1 MVQELVIAIVAAV
14 AACALYTAAAAKV
27 VKQYERGVVL
37 RLGRLRNDV
46 RGPGFTMVLP
56 GIERLR
62 KVNMQIV
69 TMPVPAQDG
78 ITRDNVTVRVDA
90 VIYFK
95 VVDAASAVI
104 QVEDYRFAV
113 SQMAQT
119 SLRSIIG
126 KSDLDDLLSN
136 REKLNQGLE
145 LMIDSPAVGWGVQI
159 DRVEIKDVSLPE
171 TMKRSMAR
179 QAEADRERRAR
190 VINADAELQASKKLA
205 EAAKEMSTQPAAL
218 QLRLLQTVVAV
229 AAEKN
234 STLVLPF
241 PVELLRFLER
251 AQQPGQQQQQ
261 LAPQPVPQE
270 PVQQPVQEPV
280 QQEPVRQQAAE
291 PPQAVRARQSAQQ
304 LHAQAPRPTPR
315 PRPGPAR
322 RPAPAPSQQTAA
334 APAPM
339 PAPPAAAPVRPSRPS
354 AKPLAK
360 H

>member
-1 MVQELVIAIVAAV
+1 MVEDLVIAGIVAIS
-14 AACALYTAAAAKV
+14 ACGVYAMAAAKV
-27 VKQYERGVVL
+27 VKQYERGVVF
-37 RLGRLRNDV
+37 RLGRLREGV
-46 RGPGFTMVLP
+46 RGPGFTLIVP
-56 GIERLR
+56 FVDKLR

-90 VIYFK
+90 VIYFQ
-95 VVDAASAVI
+95 VVNASDAVVR
-104 QVEDYRFAV
+104 VEDYRFAV
-113 SQMAQT
+113 AQMAQT

-136 REKLNQGLE
+136 REQLNQGLE
-145 LMIDSPAVGWGVQI
+145 LMIDSPSVGWGVAI

-190 VINADAELQASKKLA
+190 VINADAELQASRKLA
-205 EAAKEMSTQPAAL
+205 EAAKEMSGQPAAL

-251 AQQPGQQQQQ
+251 ATP
-261 LAPQPVPQE
+261 
-270 PVQQPVQEPV
+270 
-280 QQEPVRQQAAE
+280 AE
-291 PPQAVRARQSAQQ
+291 TAGAVKSVSGAVRSAVS
-304 LHAQAPRPTPR
+304 APDPE
-315 PRPGPAR
+315 PASTQVGSG
-322 RPAPAPSQQTAA
+322 ATA
-334 APAPM
+334 
-339 PAPPAAAPVRPSRPS
+339 APPAAPPPAAEAGTSGTVEADS
-354 AKPLAK
+354 AARERQAQPNGRLIP
-360 H
+360 

>member
-1 MVQELVIAIVAAV
+1 MVEELVIAVVVVGCVCVLYALSAARI
-14 AACALYTAAAAKV
+14 
-27 VKQYERGVVL
+27 VKQYERGVVF
-37 RLGRLRNDV
+37 RLGRLREGV
-46 RGPGFTMVLP
+46 RGPGFTAIVP
-56 GIERLR
+56 FVDTLR

-95 VVDAASAVI
+95 VVDPAEALVR
-104 QVEDYRFAV
+104 VEDYRFAV

-145 LMIDSPAVGWGVQI
+145 LMIDSPAIGWGVQI

-190 VINADAELQASKKLA
+190 IINADAELQASKKLA
-205 EAAKEMSTQPAAL
+205 EAAKEMSGQPAAL

-251 AQQPGQQQQQ
+251 ATPG
-261 LAPQPVPQE
+261 E
-270 PVQQPVQEPV
+270 
-280 QQEPVRQQAAE
+280 AA
-291 PPQAVRARQSAQQ
+291 QAVRAVS
-304 LHAQAPRPTPR
+304 
-315 PRPGPAR
+315 G
-322 RPAPAPSQQTAA
+322 A
-334 APAPM
+334 APAQ
-339 PAPPAAAPVRPSRPS
+339 AADASRTGQDAPVPEPGTGPRLSATGLPDRPDVSGAPDG
-354 AKPLAK
+354 AHA
-360 H
+360 

>member
-1 MVQELVIAIVAAV
+1 MVQELVIAIVAA
-14 AACALYTAAAAKV
+14 ASAGALYTAAAAKV

-37 RLGRLRNDV
+37 RLGRLRDDV

-56 GIERLR
+56 GVERLR

-205 EAAKEMSTQPAAL
+205 EAAKEMSAQPAAL

-251 AQQPGQQQQQ
+251 AQQPVQQQM
-261 LAPQPVPQE
+261 AP
-270 PVQQPVQEPV
+270 
-280 QQEPVRQQAAE
+280 
-291 PPQAVRARQSAQQ
+291 PPQAVQPQQ
-304 LHAQAPRPTPR
+304 PTQPPRHAQAPRPAQPQRPAQAQRPASAQPR
-315 PRPGPAR
+315 PQRPPAV
-322 RPAPAPSQQTAA
+322 APP
-334 APAPM
+334 PM
-339 PAPPAAAPVRPSRPS
+339 PAPPTAVPARPSPS
-354 AKPLAK
+354 KPLAK

>member
-1 MVQELVIAIVAAV
+1 MVEELVTAGVAV
-14 AACALYTAAAAKV
+14 ASAGVLYVAAAARV
-27 VKQYERGVVL
+27 VKQYERGVVF
-37 RLGRLRNDV
+37 RLGRLTSSV
-46 RGPGFTMVLP
+46 RGPGFTVIVP
-56 GIERLR
+56 FVDRIR

-69 TMPVPAQDG
+69 TMPVPAQEG

-90 VIYFK
+90 VVYFK
-95 VVDAASAVI
+95 VVDAAEAIV

-136 REKLNQGLE
+136 REQLNQGLE
-145 LMIDSPAVGWGVQI
+145 LMIDSPAMGWGVQI

-205 EAAKEMSTQPAAL
+205 EAAGVMSEQPAAL

-251 AQQPGQQQQQ
+251 AQQPAG
-261 LAPQPVPQE
+261 
-270 PVQQPVQEPV
+270 
-280 QQEPVRQQAAE
+280 
-291 PPQAVRARQSAQQ
+291 PPA
-304 LHAQAPRPTPR
+304 
-315 PRPGPAR
+315 
-322 RPAPAPSQQTAA
+322 APAAA
-334 APAPM
+334 APPVVSPAVSADAPSVE
-339 PAPPAAAPVRPSRPS
+339 PSQGERSETSGPSGPSRPS
-354 AKPLAK
+354 GPSGPVDPSDPSDPSDPFEQSVQEQLPSAASLLELSPERAISRQD
-360 H
+360 

>member
-1 MVQELVIAIVAAV
+1 MVEELVIAVIAAV
-14 AACALYTAAAAKV
+14 CACGLYAMAAARV
-27 VKQYERGVVL
+27 VRQYERGVVF
-37 RLGRLRNDV
+37 RLGRLQEGI
-46 RGPGFTMVLP
+46 RGPGFTTILP
-56 GIERLR
+56 FVDKLH

-95 VVDAASAVI
+95 VVDAAEALVR
-104 QVEDYRFAV
+104 VEDYRFAV

-145 LMIDSPAVGWGVQI
+145 LMIDSPAIGWGVQI

-205 EAAKEMSTQPAAL
+205 EAAKEMSGQPAAL

-251 AQQPGQQQQQ
+251 ATPAEAVQAVQAVSGAVQAAPTPPADQPAVAAPTAPTGPTGAATTADAPDAPEAPDATEPGAPEPGAPG
-261 LAPQPVPQE
+261 LAAPGLTTTRPKVSSVPPSVPASAPPLDEESQKRQDAQPV
-270 PVQQPVQEPV
+270 
-280 QQEPVRQQAAE
+280 
-291 PPQAVRARQSAQQ
+291 
-304 LHAQAPRPTPR
+304 
-315 PRPGPAR
+315 
-322 RPAPAPSQQTAA
+322 
-334 APAPM
+334 
-339 PAPPAAAPVRPSRPS
+339 
-354 AKPLAK
+354 
-360 H
+360 